1 MEVFRDFHGGKVLEI
16 SKKSNIEVGE
26 FLDFSAN
33 ISPFLMEKEIKE
45 KLYNSIDDIVY
56 YPETDYE
63 DIYIKLASL
72 HNINKAY
79 IRLGNGAIDIIY
91 KLAAFLNLKKGK
103 KRKVLFVEPSFIEY
117 RKAFRIYE
125 DIDLVYYDMDKENLK
140 LDESILDIL
149 DNDMLAIFICNP
161 NNPSSCLVEK
171 EILNKILKKCKEKDI
186 YLVLDECFMD
196 FILEEDKYSL
206 VSNIEENKKLI
217 ILRSF
222 TKLFAVAGLRLGYT
236 ISSDRFFL
244 KSMDLLN
251 PHWNINTL
259 ALRVADLAADIYI
272 DLKNKNL
279 DLIEKERKYLIQELE
294 DLKIKVYESKAN
306 FILLRLD
313 KNYDDFE
320 QYLLK
325 YKILIRSCSNY
336 RGLDGRYYRIAIRT
350 HKDNVKLINVFK
362 EYFR

>member
-1 MEVFRDFHGGKVLEI
+1 MKVFRDFHGGKVLEI

-149 DNDMLAIFICNP
+149 DNDILAIFICNP

-206 VSNIEENKKLI
+206 VSNIKFAFDSYTFIFKSSNSCIRYFL
-217 ILRSF
+217 SF
-222 TKLFAVAGLRLGYT
+222 SIKSKFLF
-236 ISSDRFFL
+236 F
-244 KSMDLLN
+244 KS
-251 PHWNINTL
+251 
-259 ALRVADLAADIYI
+259 IYI
-272 DLKNKNL
+272 SAAKSATLNAKVFIFQCGFNRSILFKKNL
-279 DLIEKERKYLIQELE
+279 SDEI
-294 DLKIKVYESKAN
+294 V
-306 FILLRLD
+306 
-313 KNYDDFE
+313 
-320 QYLLK
+320 
-325 YKILIRSCSNY
+325 
-336 RGLDGRYYRIAIRT
+336 
-350 HKDNVKLINVFK
+350 
-362 EYFR
+362 